1 VDSGIKLTQAANY
14 MGVQNTIGF
23 KINDA
28 QPMQQQQY
36 SGMGGQQVFD
46 DSTNLQARPVNQ

>member
-28 QPMQQQQY
+28 
-36 SGMGGQQVFD
+36 
-46 DSTNLQARPVNQ
+46 